1 MFRSSTFHIQLI
13 TFPQQLL
20 KKLIQ
25 CGDTSCL
32 RPLLA
37 VVQQKDRMLL
47 HAHCHAAAK
56 CILEEKQE
64 REALR
69 DAVAYLSI
77 AIMASGDFQVC
88 LFFDSIPITHLSV

>member
-1 MFRSSTFHIQLI
+1 MVRLSTFHIYLI
-13 TFPQQLL
+13 TFLQQLL
-20 KKLIQ
+20 KKLIH

-47 HAHCHAAAK
+47 HVHCHAAAK
-56 CILEEKQE
+56 SILEQKQD
-64 REALR
+64 RKALR

-77 AIMASGDFQVC
+77 AIMASGDF
-88 LFFDSIPITHLSV
+88 LFFF

>member
-1 MFRSSTFHIQLI
+1 MCLQLEWCESWNVYVIHIQLI
-13 TFPQQLL
+13 TFLQQLL
-20 KKLIQ
+20 KKLLH

-47 HAHCHAAAK
+47 HGHCHAAAK
-56 CILEEKQE
+56 SILEEK
-64 REALR
+64 RDRKALR

-77 AIMASGDFQVC
+77 AIMASGDLPF
-88 LFFDSIPITHLSV
+88 SSR

>member
-1 MFRSSTFHIQLI
+1 
-13 TFPQQLL
+13 
-20 KKLIQ
+20 
-25 CGDTSCL
+25 
-32 RPLLA
+32 
-37 VVQQKDRMLL
+37 MLL

-77 AIMASGDFQVC
+77 AIMASGDFQVVV
-88 LFFDSIPITHLSV
+88 FSIVYLYS

>member
-1 MFRSSTFHIQLI
+1 
-13 TFPQQLL
+13 
-20 KKLIQ
+20 
-25 CGDTSCL
+25 
-32 RPLLA
+32 
-37 VVQQKDRMLL
+37 MLL

-77 AIMASGDFQVC
+77 AIMASGDFQVV
-88 LFFDSIPITHLSV
+88 FFDSIPVLITHFSV